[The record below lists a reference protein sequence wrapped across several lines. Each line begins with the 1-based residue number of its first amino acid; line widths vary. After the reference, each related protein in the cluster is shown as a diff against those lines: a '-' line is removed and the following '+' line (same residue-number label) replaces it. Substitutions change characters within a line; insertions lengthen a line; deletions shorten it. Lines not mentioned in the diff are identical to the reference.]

1 MIELEVN
8 KLRHT
13 QPCGKGEMQHGTVP
27 DTEHR
32 FRVRRIQESLQL
44 IAREVTDERLIGLLH
59 GNCMDSARLIE
70 AGRQSVLQ
78 ETEERVDRGE
88 PDVTS
93 SRRVGARS
101 LKMLQ
106 ERQDERRIKP
116 LDLNLRRLTLSRREA
131 KQSSSWKAC
140 AYDSQVCWLALRSLG
155 RCSRRKLLR

>member
-1 MIELEVN
+1 M
-8 KLRHT
+8 
-13 QPCGKGEMQHGTVP
+13 G
-27 DTEHR
+27 
-32 FRVRRIQESLQL
+32 
-44 IAREVTDERLIGLLH
+44 IAWIR
-59 GNCMDSARLIE
+59 RLIE

-116 LDLNLRRLTLSRREA
+116 LDLNLRRFDFEPAGGEA
-131 KQSSSWKAC
+131 EQQLEGLRIRLAGMLAC
-140 AYDSQVCWLALRSLG
+140 SAFFGQMLAQETAPVRG
-155 RCSRRKLLR
+155 GGGPGAAPIHTPRA